1 MVETALLD
9 AVEGT
14 ALVALLAAER
24 VEVALAL
31 TLLAALEIVELL
43 ALDLLLAQQF
53 LVEPRPIAESGR
65 RLTRHGRGVTGLSQR
80 RGRRGDE
87 PGKKRQEGAAG
98 FGHRIPILA
107 AGQRAPPPCGSRQ
120 DLTRS

>member
-1 MVETALLD
+1 MVEAVLLD
-9 AVEGT
+9 AIEGT
-14 ALVALLAAER
+14 PLVALLAAER
-24 VEVALAL
+24 VEVPLAL

-53 LVEPRPIAESGR
+53 LVETRPITECRR
-65 RLTRHGRGVTGLSQR
+65 RLTRHGRRVAGLRQRR
-80 RGRRGDE
+80 RGRADE

-98 FGHRIPILA
+98 LGHWVPWLA
-107 AGQRAPPPCGSRQ
+107 ARQRAPPPGGSGQ